1 MARTLRLPRADGTL
15 IAYRLTGATPVTPPA
30 GPIRC
35 RIAYAAVHVVADPLA
50 AINPTLETAL
60 DWEATLAYRRYIW
73 SLGLA
78 VAEAMDTSQRG
89 MGFDWSTAK
98 ELIRRAVAEARG
110 IPGAVIASGAG
121 TDHLEPGQRVTL
133 ADVEAAYEEQCA
145 VIESVGCPIILIA
158 SRALAACAKGGD
170 DYAKVYGKLLE
181 QVSEPVII
189 HWLGQMFDPA
199 LARHL
204 GSPDLDRATV
214 KLVAIVREQPAKVGS
229 VEILLLDQ
237 R

>member
-1 MARTLRLPRADGTL
+1 MADTLRLPRADGTL
-15 IAYRLTGATPVTPPA
+15 TSYRLAGATPVTPPG
-30 GPIRC
+30 GPIRS

-50 AINPTLETAL
+50 AINPTLEAAL
-60 DWEATLAYRRYIW
+60 DWDATLAYRRYIW

-89 MGFDWSTAK
+89 MGFDWATAK

-145 VIESVGCPIILIA
+145 FIESVGGRIILMA
-158 SRALAACAKGGD
+158 SRALAACAKGPD
-170 DYAKVYGKLLE
+170 DYLKMYGRILG
-181 QVSEPVII
+181 QVKEPVII
-189 HWLGQMFDPA
+189 HWLGDMFDPA
-199 LARHL
+199 LVDDDRLLHLPEDAAVHLEVVEGAGHHPLARRH
-204 GSPDLDRATV
+204 
-214 KLVAIVREQPAKVGS
+214 VRSRG
-229 VEILLLDQ
+229 
-237 R
+237 